1 MNNPFIQSFK
11 EAGLVGQA
19 ILIILFAGSCYSWFL
34 IIYKSLLFRQV
45 RRASDT
51 FLRKFDR
58 TKQGVFSLSPT
69 NLSSEI
75 DPVYTVY
82 KKGCGGLPNL
92 GGESRISPENWEKL
106 EETMQRTADTQT
118 RYLGE
123 RLIFLATAA
132 STGPLLGIL
141 GTVYGVLIAFQGMGR
156 YGSATIDAVAPGI
169 SEALITTVFG
179 LIVAIPA
186 LIAYNH
192 FKHFINNYS
201 LRLDNFI
208 SNFINLARAQN
219 QSVDVPIRD
228 SNRSAAQTK
237 E

>member
-1 MNNPFIQSFK
+1 MNNPFIQSFN
-11 EAGLVGQA
+11 ESGWVGQG
-19 ILIILFAGSCYSWFL
+19 ILLILFAGSIYSWTL
-34 IIYKSLLFRQV
+34 IIYKYSLLRKV
-45 RRASDT
+45 RKATDI
-51 FLRKFDR
+51 FLERFSR
-58 TKQGVFSLSPT
+58 IKQGVFSLSST

-82 KKGCGGLPNL
+82 KKGCTELAGLA
-92 GGESRISPENWEKL
+92 GEDDTLPRIRPENWERL
-106 EETMQRTADTQT
+106 EETLQRAADIQT
-118 RYLGE
+118 RYLEKG
-123 RLIFLATAA
+123 LIFLATAA

-186 LIAYNH
+186 LVSYNY
-192 FKHFINNYS
+192 FKHFINNFS

-208 SNFINLARAQN
+208 SDFITRARSEN
-219 QSVDVPIRD
+219 
-228 SNRSAAQTK
+228 QTK
-237 E
+237 EKRDEKKPVK